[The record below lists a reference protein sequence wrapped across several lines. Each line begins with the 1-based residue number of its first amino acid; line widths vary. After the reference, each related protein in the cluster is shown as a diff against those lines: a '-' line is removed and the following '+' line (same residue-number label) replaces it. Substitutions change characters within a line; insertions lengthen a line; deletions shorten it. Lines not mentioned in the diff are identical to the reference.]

1 VRFPTTPPQTVGPF
15 FHFGLD
21 RDDGPRVVPA
31 GSPRGV
37 WLRGVLLDGAGDP
50 VPDGLVETWQADGNG
65 RLAASA
71 SCRGFGRS
79 TTDGEGRFGVFTV
92 KPGRVPHSLD
102 PGHAALGGSRARLQA
117 PHIDVA
123 VFARGL
129 LHRVVTRVYFADEAS
144 ANAEDALFGALPVE
158 RRSTLLAQ
166 PAADGYRFDIRL
178 QGDRETIFF
187 SL

>member
-1 VRFPTTPPQTVGPF
+1 VRLPTTPAQTVGPF
-15 FHFGLD
+15 FHFGLG
-21 RDDGPRVVPA
+21 RVVGAHVVPA
-31 GSPRGV
+31 GAPPGV
-37 WLRGVLLDGAGDP
+37 WLRGVLLDGAGEP

-102 PGHAALGGSRARLQA
+102 SGHASLNGSRARLQA
-117 PHIDVA
+117 PHVDVA

-129 LHRVVTRVYFADEAS
+129 LHRVLTRVYFADEPS
-144 ANAEDALFGALPVE
+144 ANAEDPLFTSLPVE
-158 RRSTLLAQ
+158 RRSTVLAQ
-166 PAADGYRFDIRL
+166 PTADGYRFDIRL

-187 SL
+187 AL